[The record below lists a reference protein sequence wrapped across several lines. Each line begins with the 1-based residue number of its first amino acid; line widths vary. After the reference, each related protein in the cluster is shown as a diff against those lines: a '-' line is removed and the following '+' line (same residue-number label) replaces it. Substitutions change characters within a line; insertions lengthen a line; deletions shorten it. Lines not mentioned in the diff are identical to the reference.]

1 MRPTL
6 TDSAEVTLTLKP
18 GRDKSKCGGQEVGRM
33 KSSSWAERFV
43 ENIQQR
49 HRKTGKAGAV
59 RGRPPH
65 SDITKKK
72 NTQKKKHQLFV
83 YGRKS
88 HFPQPPQ
95 VKTQGAHIL
104 PCTGHTLTSPKN
116 NVMQEKIREETD
128 SLSRSA
134 ICDKLQG

>member
-72 NTQKKKHQLFV
+72 NTQKKKTPTLCLWKKV
-83 YGRKS
+83 T
-88 HFPQPPQ
+88 FPP
-95 VKTQGAHIL
+95 
-104 PCTGHTLTSPKN
+104 TSPGQN
-116 NVMQEKIREETD
+116 SRGTHTSLHWSYTDISEE
-128 SLSRSA
+128 
-134 ICDKLQG
+134 